1 MKIKDVPNKIV
12 VQTFLKAII
21 EIIAESTSSKYSL
34 LVVNGIKDNLCHTFK
49 FSKSI
54 IIQNN
59 SIEVGQDVNS
69 VDKKELKD
77 FFLEIIDMAGADYLK
92 SLLTKRLNEKQINYL
107 RVIGLKL
114 Y

>member
-1 MKIKDVPNKIV
+1 MKIKDVPNKVI

-34 LVVNGIKDNLCHTFK
+34 LVVNGIKDRLCHTFK

-54 IIQNN
+54 RIQNN

-69 VDKKELKD
+69 IDKKELKN
-77 FFLEIIDMAGADYLK
+77 FFLKIIDMAGADYLK
-92 SLLTKRLNEKQINYL
+92 GLLTKRLNEKQISYL
-107 RVIGLKL
+107 RVIGVKL
-114 Y
+114 C